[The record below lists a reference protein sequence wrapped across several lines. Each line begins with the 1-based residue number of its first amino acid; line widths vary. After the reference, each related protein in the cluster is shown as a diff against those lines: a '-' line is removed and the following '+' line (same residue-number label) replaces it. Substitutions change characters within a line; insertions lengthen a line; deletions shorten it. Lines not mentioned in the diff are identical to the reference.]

1 MPLNSFAV
9 SNFPVITG
17 DRVAVGAG
25 VGVSDI
31 SMGAKRCSRSSE
43 IQR

>member
-1 MPLNSFAV
+1 MPLNSFVV
-9 SNFPVITG
+9 SNFPVMTG
-17 DRVAVGAG
+17 GRVAVGAG

-31 SMGAKRCSRSSE
+31 SMGAKRCSRSSD